1 MTIRNMRQNVV
12 KIAYL
17 FDYLILKN
25 RKTSSAVEPQMRKG
39 FERAKSNFL
48 KKADRTDIVEIF
60 IRGLFI

>member
-1 MTIRNMRQNVV
+1 
-12 KIAYL
+12 
-17 FDYLILKN
+17 
-25 RKTSSAVEPQMRKG
+25 MRKG